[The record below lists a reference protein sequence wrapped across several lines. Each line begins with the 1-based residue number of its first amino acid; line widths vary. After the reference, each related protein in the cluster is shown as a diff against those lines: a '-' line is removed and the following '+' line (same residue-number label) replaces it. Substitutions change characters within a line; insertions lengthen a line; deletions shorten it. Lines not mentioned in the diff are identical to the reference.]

1 MTRRRNYVV
10 RIAFKDFA
18 GWKCKPV
25 LADFLEI
32 GAETLRY
39 GPVTEN
45 VIYTCKITEIESLD
59 IIGGPDV
66 MITLGK

>member
-1 MTRRRNYVV
+1 MTRHRNYVV

-32 GAETLRY
+32 G
-39 GPVTEN
+39 
-45 VIYTCKITEIESLD
+45 
-59 IIGGPDV
+59 GPDV
-66 MITLGK
+66 MITFYMTFWAMTNQSRRKAFI